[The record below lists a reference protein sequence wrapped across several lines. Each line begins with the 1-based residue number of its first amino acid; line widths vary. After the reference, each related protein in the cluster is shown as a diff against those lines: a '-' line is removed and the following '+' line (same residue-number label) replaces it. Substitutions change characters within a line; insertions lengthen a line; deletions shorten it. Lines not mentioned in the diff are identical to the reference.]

1 MFITCLL
8 FISLILTSFLIIALN
23 PLSIGLTILI
33 LALSLTIV
41 FGLSLTSWLAF
52 LIFLIYIRGMLV
64 LFSYFVSITPNQT
77 LPSLHSIVLTLT
89 SIVPLIIL
97 IFSNI
102 LRIPIINNNS
112 SINIIYLVYNTTT
125 LTILAIILLVAIVI
139 VVKISIKS
147 KGPLRPFN

>member
-1 MFITCLL
+1 MFITTLL

-77 LPSLHSIVLTLT
+77 LPSLHSIILTLS
-89 SIVPLIIL
+89 SIVPLIVLIL
-97 IFSNI
+97 SNI

-112 SINIIYLVYNTTT
+112 SINVIYLIYNTTT